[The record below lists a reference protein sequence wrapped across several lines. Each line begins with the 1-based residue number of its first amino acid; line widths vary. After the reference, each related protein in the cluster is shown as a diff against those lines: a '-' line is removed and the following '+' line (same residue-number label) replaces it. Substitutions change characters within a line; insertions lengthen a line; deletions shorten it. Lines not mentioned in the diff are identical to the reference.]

1 MQGKVKIINK
11 YFLFWFAVFVLFLVP
26 LVNSFCV
33 NLRKII
39 HSLVVNNQYKC
50 MLDKLYLENKKLSHK
65 MEYYKTN
72 EGIKTLI
79 KERLDKVEK
88 GEYLVRFREDKQNM
102 NAK

>member
-1 MQGKVKIINK
+1 MRGKTNIADK
-11 YFLFWFAVFVLFLVP
+11 YFLFWFTVFILFLVP

-33 NLRKII
+33 NLREII
-39 HSLVVNNQYKC
+39 HSLVINNQYKG
-50 MLDKLYLENKKLSHK
+50 MLDKLYLENEKLSHK

-79 KERLDKVEK
+79 KERLDKVEE
-88 GEYLVRFREDKQNM
+88 GEYLVRFRESKQSM